1 VQRHNLL
8 EARQLTAQMFDAVR
22 DLLGDRDLL
31 VTTGTII
38 DATWIAAPSST
49 KNATRTRDPEV
60 RQTRKGTSW
69 YFGMKGHIGTDLQ
82 IGCPTGLTDGP
93 PPASLPHGDHRFP
106 RPSRRA
112 NASAGS
118 RHTRQ
123 SVRARPAIAPHVQR
137 MVDPPRLQLPS
148 RKVALA
154 HVYHSAAPWISRPMG
169 SEMTRV
175 AFGADAEF
183 MRRTQDDQTLQR
195 VMQIL
200 QTARTPRDLFGN
212 LERRAVAVPATP
224 NVAMVASGNASTALC
239 V

>member
-1 VQRHNLL
+1 
-8 EARQLTAQMFDAVR
+8 M
-22 DLLGDRDLL
+22 
-31 VTTGTII
+31 
-38 DATWIAAPSST
+38 

-123 SVRARPAIAPHVQR
+123 SVRA
-137 MVDPPRLQLPS
+137 M
-148 RKVALA
+148 
-154 HVYHSAAPWISRPMG
+154 
-169 SEMTRV
+169 
-175 AFGADAEF
+175 
-183 MRRTQDDQTLQR
+183 
-195 VMQIL
+195 
-200 QTARTPRDLFGN
+200 
-212 LERRAVAVPATP
+212 
-224 NVAMVASGNASTALC
+224 C
-239 V
+239 VL

>member
-1 VQRHNLL
+1 MDRGAELDEECDQD
-8 EARQLTAQMFDAVR
+8 ARSGGA
-22 DLLGDRDLL
+22 
-31 VTTGTII
+31 
-38 DATWIAAPSST
+38 
-49 KNATRTRDPEV
+49 
-60 RQTRKGTSW
+60 QTRKGTSW

-82 IGCPTGLTDGP
+82 IGRPTGLTDGP
-93 PPASLPHGDHRFP
+93 P
-106 RPSRRA
+106 
-112 NASAGS
+112 
-118 RHTRQ
+118 
-123 SVRARPAIAPHVQR
+123 PAIAPHVQR

-148 RKVALA
+148 RKVTLA
-154 HVYHSAAPWISRPMG
+154 HVYDSAAPWISRSMG